1 MKKFY
6 FSLGKWFISTGVV
19 LLPVGAWATNEIQ
32 MESYFPT
39 PYVTYNNVFVSQQ
52 FDVGTS
58 KGPFTLSLG
67 SNRGNPTPSL
77 QIAPIPFGNNALV
90 PDDTANAFAHLKTTP
105 EGGPT
110 LSFGNVQMRSR
121 DVRFGSPT
129 DQVDNAEMT
138 FGNLRIVTLSNM
150 KAKPV
155 QEINATSVQVDKQMY
170 LMEDRFANAALPGCE
185 KTVSWQKL
193 ALGNESDAWY
203 LVCGNPVEGGGTP
216 PEECP
221 SWKWEWVANISR
233 CSTPTDKY
241 LEAYIQTQAS
251 SQSSTE
257 LLSLVLPYSSCVT
270 IRGTWSASAGHPWF
284 MPVDPEY
291 GGSTSSWCT
300 VNDNY
305 YAHDPGKGKMCLDVG
320 ISRNSAGQYSN
331 YKMPACKNVN
341 DPNNSYST
349 DDFGETVM
357 CETTVQPEINWYSG
371 PSSPDND
378 VVPLFRMYH
387 AVCAD

>member
-6 FSLGKWFISTGVV
+6 FSLGKWFISAGVV
-19 LLPVGAWATNEIQ
+19 LLPAWAWATNEIQ

-67 SNRGNPTPSL
+67 SNKGNPTPSL
-77 QIAPIPFGNNALV
+77 QIDPIPFNNNSL
-90 PDDTANAFAHLKTTP
+90 DDTANAFAHLKTTP

-121 DVRFGSPT
+121 AVRFGSPT

-155 QEINATSVQVDKQMY
+155 QEINATSVQVDEQMY

-193 ALGNESDAWY
+193 TLGSGSEAWY
-203 LVCGNPVEGGGTP
+203 LVCGYPVEGGGTP
-216 PEECP
+216 PEECS

-233 CSTPTDKY
+233 CTTPTDKY
-241 LEAYIQTQAS
+241 LEAYIQTQGN

-270 IRGTWSASAGHPWF
+270 SQGTWRAPAGHHWF
-284 MPVDPEY
+284 MPVDPMY
-291 GGSTSSWCT
+291 GSSTSSWCT

-320 ISRNSAGQYSN
+320 VTRNNTVEKPWNSTH
-331 YKMPACKNVN
+331 KMPACNLEN
-341 DPNNSYST
+341 PYYST
-349 DDFGETVM
+349 DDFGETVT
-357 CETTVQPEINWYSG
+357 CETTVQSEIFWYSG

-378 VVPLFRMYH
+378 ALPLFRMYH

>member
-6 FSLGKWFISTGVV
+6 FSLGKWFISAGVV
-19 LLPVGAWATNEIQ
+19 LLPAWALANTNEIQ

-77 QIAPIPFGNNALV
+77 QIDPIPFRDNALV

-138 FGNLRIVTLSNM
+138 FGNLRIVKLSNM

-155 QEINATSVQVDKQMY
+155 QEINATSVQVDEQMY
-170 LMEDRFANAALPGCE
+170 LMEDRFASAALPGCE

-193 ALGNESDAWY
+193 TLGSGSEAWY
-203 LVCGNPVEGGGTP
+203 LVCGNPVEGGDTP
-216 PEECP
+216 PTSGCHWEGYNEVGDDSCKLVDPSALCGQMSSQTLDMKPVLLALSCDEKLPAVVNVTPHGADSSYCGDANDYPNQYCFIYDREESVPINVCEGYD
-221 SWKWEWVANISR
+221 K
-233 CSTPTDKY
+233 PTDPKPATFVGGGTVSWNY
-241 LEAYIQTQAS
+241 LEVIPT
-251 SQSSTE
+251 TTND
-257 LLSLVLPYSSCVT
+257 L
-270 IRGTWSASAGHPWF
+270 
-284 MPVDPEY
+284 
-291 GGSTSSWCT
+291 TS
-300 VNDNY
+300 
-305 YAHDPGKGKMCLDVG
+305 GKSV
-320 ISRNSAGQYSN
+320 YVFHSN
-331 YKMPACKNVN
+331 CN
-341 DPNNSYST
+341 
-349 DDFGETVM
+349 
-357 CETTVQPEINWYSG
+357 
-371 PSSPDND
+371 
-378 VVPLFRMYH
+378 
-387 AVCAD
+387 

>member
-1 MKKFY
+1 MMKKFY
-6 FSLGKWFISTGVV
+6 FSLGKWFISAGVV

-155 QEINATSVQVDKQMY
+155 QEINATSVQVDEQMY

-203 LVCGNPVEGGGTP
+203 LVCGDPVEGGGTP
-216 PEECP
+216 PEECS

-241 LEAYIQTQAS
+241 LEAYIQTQGN

-270 IRGTWSASAGHPWF
+270 IRGTWSATRAK
-284 MPVDPEY
+284 
-291 GGSTSSWCT
+291 
-300 VNDNY
+300 
-305 YAHDPGKGKMCLDVG
+305 A
-320 ISRNSAGQYSN
+320 R
-331 YKMPACKNVN
+331 
-341 DPNNSYST
+341 
-349 DDFGETVM
+349 
-357 CETTVQPEINWYSG
+357 
-371 PSSPDND
+371 
-378 VVPLFRMYH
+378 
-387 AVCAD
+387 CA

>member
-6 FSLGKWFISTGVV
+6 FSLGKWFISAGVV
-19 LLPVGAWATNEIQ
+19 LLPAWALANTNEIQ

-77 QIAPIPFGNNALV
+77 QIDPIPFRNNSLQ
-90 PDDTANAFAHLKTTP
+90 PDGTANAFAHLKTTP
-105 EGGPT
+105 EDGPT

-121 DVRFGSPT
+121 AVRFGSPT

-193 ALGNESDAWY
+193 TLGSGSEAWY
-203 LVCGNPVEGGGTP
+203 LVCGDPVEGGGGNP
-216 PEECP
+216 PGGCAWRRVDAKDCYPIDNFGNEITAEAGVTWCGQQTN
-221 SWKWEWVANISR
+221 WNIGCHWNIR
-233 CSTPTDKY
+233 CLGNTRDGSTDPGAFASTDEGGYGAFIRGLWIGIGFNGKCLLNSVGVGNY
-241 LEAYIQTQAS
+241 DDV
-251 SQSSTE
+251 SSTDCNQNNVGAYVGEMVGDEE
-257 LLSLVLPYSSCVT
+257 LS
-270 IRGTWSASAGHPWF
+270 GHCNI
-284 MPVDPEY
+284 Y
-291 GGSTSSWCT
+291 QCQ
-300 VNDNY
+300 
-305 YAHDPGKGKMCLDVG
+305 C
-320 ISRNSAGQYSN
+320 Q
-331 YKMPACKNVN
+331 
-341 DPNNSYST
+341 
-349 DDFGETVM
+349 
-357 CETTVQPEINWYSG
+357 
-371 PSSPDND
+371 
-378 VVPLFRMYH
+378 
-387 AVCAD
+387 